1 MSHMT
6 HKSHVK
12 FICFNAS
19 MLNEFVD
26 ILLII
31 IILIIILQGALIDQ
45 RAVAAGKNL
54 LNCQH
59 ASPSFPALCRIC
71 PQSYSFRSIQPHLHV
86 ALPHPSLLLAGWQL
100 GFGFRKTKVM
110 GFLLR
115 QN

>member
-26 ILLII
+26 RLLV

-45 RAVAAGKNL
+45 RAVAAGKN
-54 LNCQH
+54 NVSCVI
-59 ASPSFPALCRIC
+59 SSVGVTPEIR
-71 PQSYSFRSIQPHLHV
+71 
-86 ALPHPSLLLAGWQL
+86 
-100 GFGFRKTKVM
+100 
-110 GFLLR
+110 
-115 QN
+115 